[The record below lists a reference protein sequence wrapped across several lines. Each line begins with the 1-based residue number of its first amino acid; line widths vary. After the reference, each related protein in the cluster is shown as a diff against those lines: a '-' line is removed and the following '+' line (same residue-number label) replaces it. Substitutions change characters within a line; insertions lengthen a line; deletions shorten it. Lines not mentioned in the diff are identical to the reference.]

1 MTTLRSIITVV
12 LVAMSA
18 FIVVLN
24 WGYVIINLQNK
35 RKGIDQR
42 HSTIPLVSFVLAT
55 IAFEV
60 CPFTSKG
67 WIGII
72 PLVDIGNW
80 VLLRLPVVYWKG
92 CREKRAQDQ
101 NRGRPS

>member
-1 MTTLRSIITVV
+1 MTTLRSIIAVV
-12 LVAMSA
+12 LATMSA
-18 FIVVLN
+18 IIVVLN

-35 RKGIDQR
+35 RKRIDQR
-42 HSTIPLVSFVLAT
+42 HSTIPLVSFVLAA
-55 IAFEV
+55 IAFEI
-60 CPFTSKG
+60 CPFTPKG

-80 VLLRLPVVYWKG
+80 VLLRLPVVFWKG
-92 CREKRAQDQ
+92 YREKSVQDQ

>member
-1 MTTLRSIITVV
+1 MTTLRSIIAVV
-12 LVAMSA
+12 LVAMAA

-24 WGYVIINLQNK
+24 WGYVIINFRNK

-42 HSTIPLVSFVLAT
+42 HSTIPLVSLVLAT
-55 IAFEV
+55 IAFEI
-60 CPFTSKG
+60 CPFAPRG

-80 VLLRLPVVYWKG
+80 LLLR
-92 CREKRAQDQ
+92 RII
-101 NRGRPS
+101 S